1 MNIKEDVN
9 KIKDYI
15 IGLRREFHKKPEPSW
30 KEFETSERIKQELEK
45 NNIEYKSIA
54 GTGIIANIG
63 EKKGKTVA
71 LRADIDALEIEEL
84 NKKEYRSLK
93 KGLMHACGHDG
104 HTAMLLGAAKILKEH
119 EKELNGNVQLIF
131 QPAEELGD
139 GAKKIIEE
147 GGLEGV
153 DNIFG
158 IHLWSGIPTGK
169 FSIMPGEIMASA
181 DLFSIKIKG
190 KGGHGSM
197 PHQGVDAAI
206 IGASI
211 ILNLQTIVS
220 REINPLEPAVVSI
233 GKLVSGTRYNIIAH
247 EALLEGTVRAF
258 NEEIRKSIAEKI
270 ERISKGIAKTMRGEA
285 EIDYIWGPPPVKN
298 DDNSVKLARECA
310 ELLYGKES
318 LYLSLKKIMGAED
331 FAHYLK
337 KVPGVF
343 TFVGSGNSEKGTDFP
358 HHHPNFD
365 IDEDALLLGTS
376 LHLKYAINYLDNV
389 K

>member
-1 MNIKEDVN
+1 MDIKKEVN
-9 KIKDYI
+9 EIKDYI
-15 IGLRREFHKKPEPSW
+15 VNLRREFHKNPEPSW
-30 KEFETSERIKQELEK
+30 KEFKTSERIKNKLEK
-45 NNIEYKSIA
+45 ENIPYKSIA
-54 GTGIIANIG
+54 GTGIIATIG
-63 EKKGKTVA
+63 ENKGKTVA

-84 NKKEYRSLK
+84 NDKEYKSLK

-104 HTAMLLGAAKILKEH
+104 HTAMLLGAAKILKKH
-119 EKELNGNVQLIF
+119 EKELSGEVRLIF
-131 QPAEELGD
+131 QPAEELGE

-197 PHQGVDAAI
+197 PHQGVDAAV

-211 ILNLQTIVS
+211 VLNLQTIVS
-220 REINPLEPAVVSI
+220 REIDPLEPAVVSV

-247 EALLEGTVRAF
+247 EALLEGTVRTF
-258 NEEIRKSIAEKI
+258 NEDIRKSISEKI
-270 ERISKGIAKTMRGEA
+270 ERISKGIAKTYRGEA
-285 EIDYIWGPPPVKN
+285 EMEYIWGPPPVKN
-298 DDNSVKLARECA
+298 DEESVKFARKCA
-310 ELLYGKES
+310 ESLYGKDS
-318 LYLSLKKIMGAED
+318 LYFSLKKMMGAED
-331 FAHYLK
+331 FAYYLK

-343 TFVGSGNSEKGTDFP
+343 IFVGSGNKEKGTDFP
-358 HHHPNFD
+358 HHHPKFD
-365 IDEDALLLGTS
+365 IDEDALLLGTT
-376 LHLKYAINYLDNV
+376 LHIEYAVSYLKES
-389 K
+389 